1 MAEMSEQPS
10 RAPDD
15 LASTSIPLVGA
26 RLEEIRVG
34 YSVRLEFG
42 DAGGVLIQTRF
53 TCTIGGVSTEVD
65 PETDLSGA
73 GPLLGAIHT
82 SVVAAF
88 ADEHGAL
95 HLKFGSEIQVTV
107 EPHQKY
113 EAWEFSSTTL
123 KIVSV
128 PGGDL
133 AVFKM

>member
-1 MAEMSEQPS
+1 MAAMSDQLNEPL
-10 RAPDD
+10 DD
-15 LASTSIPLVGA
+15 LASTAIPLVGA
-26 RLEEIRVG
+26 RLEQVRVG

-73 GPLLGAIHT
+73 GPLLGAMHT
-82 SVVAAF
+82 TVVAAF
-88 ADEHGAL
+88 SDEHGAL
-95 HLKFGSEIQVTV
+95 HLKLGTETYVTV
-107 EPHQKY
+107 NPHQKY

-128 PGGDL
+128 PGGEL
-133 AVFKM
+133 AVFRM